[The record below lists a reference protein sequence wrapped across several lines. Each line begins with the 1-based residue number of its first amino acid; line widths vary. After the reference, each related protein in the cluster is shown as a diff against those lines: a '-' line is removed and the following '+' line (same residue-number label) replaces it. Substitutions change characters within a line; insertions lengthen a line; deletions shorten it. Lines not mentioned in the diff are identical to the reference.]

1 MEKVI
6 LSPAFGNLRFL
17 IPKTFIYLRGHDRKD
32 IDP

>member
-6 LSPAFGNLRFL
+6 MLPAFGNLHFL
-17 IPKTFIYLRGHDRKD
+17 IPKTFIYLRGHDGKD